1 MEENHIACNCEIF
14 NDEEVWANQ
23 IMQLFSVSPPLY
35 GEMQGGFD
43 KFFHG

>member
-14 NDEEVWANQ
+14 NDEEVWANHAA
-23 IMQLFSVSPPLY
+23 ILGEPPLY